1 MEYPVSAI
9 VEICFG
15 GVANLSVNAE
25 LDRFLASVE
34 RRAFLIARTALGDQ
48 DDALDSVQDAML
60 LLVKKYGHK
69 SEDEWRLLF
78 FKILHNRIR
87 DVIRRRTVKNRFTGW
102 LPSFASSRDAEQD
115 DPFQH
120 VADTESNNPALAVER
135 QQSMAA
141 LTQAV
146 EELPYRQQQA
156 FMLRC
161 WEGLST
167 LETASVMG
175 CSEGSVKTHYSRA
188 LHSLRE
194 QLEEHRND

>member
-1 MEYPVSAI
+1 MATI
-9 VEICFG
+9 AEICPG
-15 GVANLSVNAE
+15 GVASLSVNTE
-25 LDRFLASVE
+25 LDKFLASVE
-34 RRAFLIARTALGDQ
+34 RRAFLIARTALADQ
-48 DDALDSVQDAML
+48 DDALDTVQDSML
-60 LLVKKYGHK
+60 MLVRKYSHK

-102 LPSFASSRDAEQD
+102 LPSFSSPRDLEQD

-120 VADTESNNPALAVER
+120 VADAESNNPALAVER

-141 LTQAV
+141 LIEAV
-146 EELPYRQQQA
+146 EKLPHRQQQA

-167 LETASVMG
+167 VETASVMG
-175 CSEGSVKTHYSRA
+175 CSQGSVKTHYSRA
-188 LHSLRE
+188 LHSLQE
-194 QLEEHRND
+194 QLQEHRND